1 MYSRLD
7 SPIIALLSVAVTTMM
22 AGCYRTEAIPTA
34 SRVPVP
40 RTATW
45 NDKIDDAIISW
56 RVQSALQGAQD
67 LQGLAL
73 TLETRKSIVT
83 LGGVVDHQV
92 QADRAILVVSKVAG
106 VNGVE
111 SKITNKEGVRMASN
125 IAGGDLIVAKV
136 NAALRSDPVS
146 KGIDIVA
153 VNSRGEVKLG
163 GLVDNQAQV
172 EHAIKLIR
180 TVEGVERVV
189 SDVSIKK

>member
-22 AGCYRTEAIPTA
+22 AGCDRTEAIPTA

-56 RVQSALQGAQD
+56 RVQSALQEAQD

-73 TLETRKSIVT
+73 TLETRKSIVM
-83 LGGVVDHQV
+83 LGGVVDHQIQV
-92 QADRAILVVSKVAG
+92 DRAILVVSNVAG
-106 VNGVE
+106 VKGVE
-111 SKITNKEGVRMASN
+111 NKITNKEGVLMASN

-136 NAALRSDPVS
+136 NAALRSDPAS

-153 VNSRGEVKLG
+153 VNGRGEVKLG

>member
-56 RVQSALQGAQD
+56 RVQSALQEAQD
-67 LQGLAL
+67 LRGLAL
-73 TLETRKSIVT
+73 TLETQKSIVM

-92 QADRAILVVSKVAG
+92 QADRAILVVSNVAG
-106 VNGVE
+106 VKGVE
-111 SKITNKEGVRMASN
+111 NKITNKEGVRMASN
-125 IAGGDLIVAKV
+125 IVGGDLIVAKV

-180 TVEGVERVV
+180 SVEGVERVV